1 MDPLSSNRAERKRPA
16 IAVVGNPNVGKSTV
30 FNALTGLRQK
40 VANYPGVTVERRLGI
55 LTLDH
60 GEVHLVDLPG
70 MYSLSAQSP
79 DEMVAL
85 DVLLGRIPDLGT
97 PDAVVIVADAS
108 NLRRNLFLA
117 SQILDLELPVL
128 VALNMMDVARSR
140 GIALNVNALEHELQC
155 TVIPVVASRPE
166 GIGALRSAMDRTLRH
181 PRASRLA
188 LMPAIKEATGKLA
201 DEFRPLG
208 RAIVPHDIERAL
220 IDEGGLVLERLRAA
234 AGAEVA
240 ERLSE
245 ARAALGFA
253 SESLAAADARCRY
266 EWINRILAQAETRSD
281 RLRGWSD
288 RVDRLVSHPLL
299 GTALFLGVMAL
310 VFQAVFSWATPMV
323 DGIDALTR
331 YLGEFVSRQLP
342 EGALASLIVDGMI
355 AGVGSVVVFLPQILI
370 LSVFIILLEDSGY
383 MARAAFLMDRLMR
396 FCGLSGQSFIPMLSS
411 FACAVPGIMATR
423 VIADPRDRLATIL
436 AAPFMTCSA
445 RLPVYTLLISAFVP
459 DKSLAYGLLSLQ
471 GLVLLGL
478 YVIGILGGVGT
489 ALLLKRT
496 VLRGPAPAFLMEL
509 PPYRWPRLRSVV
521 LRLVERMRVFLVRAG
536 GIIFTV
542 AVIVWALAYFPHP
555 STIHH
560 SHERQRLEAAAKL
573 SGDALTKERQ
583 EIDNH
588 EAAAFLEQSALGRIG
603 KTVEPFFS
611 PLGWDWKVAAAVIA
625 SFPAREVV
633 IAVLGTIYSVGSD
646 VDPADNSLSNRLQNA
661 SWPDGRKVFSFS
673 MALGLM
679 LFYAFCLQC
688 TATVAII
695 KRETNSWRWAGFA
708 WVYMT
713 TIGYLSA
720 FMCFQFGTSVA

>member
-1 MDPLSSNRAERKRPA
+1 
-16 IAVVGNPNVGKSTV
+16 
-30 FNALTGLRQK
+30 
-40 VANYPGVTVERRLGI
+40 
-55 LTLDH
+55 
-60 GEVHLVDLPG
+60 
-70 MYSLSAQSP
+70 
-79 DEMVAL
+79 
-85 DVLLGRIPDLGT
+85 
-97 PDAVVIVADAS
+97 
-108 NLRRNLFLA
+108 
-117 SQILDLELPVL
+117 
-128 VALNMMDVARSR
+128 
-140 GIALNVNALEHELQC
+140 
-155 TVIPVVASRPE
+155 
-166 GIGALRSAMDRTLRH
+166 
-181 PRASRLA
+181 
-188 LMPAIKEATGKLA
+188 MPAIKEAAGKLA

-220 IDEGGLVLERLRAA
+220 IDEDGLVLERLRAA

-253 SESLAAADARCRY
+253 TESLAAADARCRY
-266 EWINRILAQAETRSD
+266 EWINRILAQTETQSD
-281 RLRGWSD
+281 RIRGWSD
-288 RVDRLVSHPLL
+288 RIDRLVSHPLL

-323 DGIDALTR
+323 DGIDALTHH
-331 YLGEFVSRQLP
+331 LGEFVSRQLP

-355 AGVGSVVVFLPQILI
+355 GGVGSVVVFLPQILI
-370 LSVFIILLEDSGY
+370 LSVFIILLEDTGY

-478 YVIGILGGVGT
+478 YLIGILGGVGT

-509 PPYRWPRLRSVV
+509 PPYRWPRLRSVL
-521 LRLVERMRVFLVRAG
+521 LRLVDRMRVFLVRAG

-542 AVIVWALAYFPHP
+542 AVIVWALAYCPHP
-555 STIHH
+555 STIPHNA
-560 SHERQRLEAAAKL
+560 ERPRLDAAAKL
-573 SGDALTKERQ
+573 NGDALTRERQ

-603 KTVEPFFS
+603 KTVEPLFS

-720 FMCFQFGTSVA
+720 FTCFQFGTA

>member
-1 MDPLSSNRAERKRPA
+1 MDPLSSNRAELKRPT

-55 LTLDH
+55 LSLDH
-60 GEVHLVDLPG
+60 GEAHLVDLPG

-97 PDAVVIVADAS
+97 PDAVLIVADAS

-117 SQILDLELPVL
+117 SQILELGLPVL

-140 GIALNVNALEHELQC
+140 GIALNVNYLEHELQC
-155 TVIPVVASRPE
+155 AVISVVASRSE
-166 GIGALRSAMDRTLRH
+166 GIGALRSALERTLRH
-181 PRASRLA
+181 PRAPRLT
-188 LMPAIKEATGKLA
+188 LMPAIKEAAGKLA

-208 RAIVPHDIERAL
+208 RAIVAHDIERAL

-253 SESLAAADARCRY
+253 TESLAAADARCRY

-281 RLRGWSD
+281 RLLGWSD

-331 YLGEFVSRQLP
+331 HLGEFVSRQLP

-370 LSVFIILLEDSGY
+370 LSVFIILLEDTGY

-478 YVIGILGGVGT
+478 YLIGILGGVGT

-496 VLRGPAPAFLMEL
+496 LLRGPAPAFLMEL
-509 PPYRWPRLRSVV
+509 PPYRWPRLRSVM

-536 GIIFTV
+536 SIIFTV

-555 STIHH
+555 SSIHQD
-560 SHERQRLEAAAKL
+560 HERQRLEAAAKL
-573 SGDALTKERQ
+573 DGDALTKERQ
-583 EIDNH
+583 EIDNR
-588 EAAAFLEQSALGRIG
+588 EAAEFLEQSALGRMG
-603 KTVEPFFS
+603 KTVEPLFS

-633 IAVLGTIYSVGSD
+633 IAVLGTIYAVGSD

>member
-1 MDPLSSNRAERKRPA
+1 MGPLSSNRAERNRA
-16 IAVVGNPNVGKSTV
+16 TIAVVGNPNVGKSTV

-40 VANYPGVTVERRLGI
+40 IANYPGVTVERRLGI
-55 LTLDH
+55 LSLDH

-79 DEMVAL
+79 DEMVAM

-97 PDAVVIVADAS
+97 PDAVLIVADAS
-108 NLRRNLFLA
+108 NLRRNLFLV
-117 SQILDLELPVL
+117 SQILELGLPVL

-140 GIALNVNALEHELQC
+140 GIALNVNTLEHELQC
-155 TVIPVVASRPE
+155 AVMPMVASRSE
-166 GIGALRSAMDRTLRH
+166 GIEALRSALERH
-181 PRASRLA
+181 PRAPRLM
-188 LMPAIKEATGKLA
+188 LMPAVKEAADRLA

-220 IDEGGLVLERLRAA
+220 VDEGGLVLERLRTV
-234 AGAEVA
+234 AGGSKVV

-245 ARAALGFA
+245 VRAALGFA
-253 SESLAAADARCRY
+253 TESLAAADARCRY

-288 RVDRLVSHPLL
+288 RIDRLVSHPLL
-299 GTALFLGVMAL
+299 GTALFFGVMAL

-331 YLGEFVSRQLP
+331 HLGEFVSRQLP

-370 LSVFIILLEDSGY
+370 LSVFIILLEDTGY

-478 YVIGILGGVGT
+478 YLIGILGGVGT

-496 VLRGPAPAFLMEL
+496 ILKGPTPAFLMEL

-521 LRLVERMRVFLVRAG
+521 LRLVDRMRVFLVRAG

-542 AVIVWALAYFPHP
+542 AVIVWALSYFPHP
-555 STIHH
+555 SAIHH

-573 SGDALTKERQ
+573 DGDALTRERR
-583 EIDNH
+583 EIDNR
-588 EAAAFLEQSALGRIG
+588 ESAAFLEQSALGRIG
-603 KTVEPFFS
+603 KTVEPLFS

-633 IAVLGTIYSVGSD
+633 IAVLGTIYAVGSD
-646 VDPADNSLSNRLQNA
+646 VDPADNSLSSRLQNA

>member
-1 MDPLSSNRAERKRPA
+1 MDPLSSNRAELKRPT

-55 LTLDH
+55 LSLDH
-60 GEVHLVDLPG
+60 GEAHLVDLPG

-97 PDAVVIVADAS
+97 PDAVLIVADAS

-117 SQILDLELPVL
+117 SQILELGLPVL

-140 GIALNVNALEHELQC
+140 GIALNVNYLENELQC
-155 TVIPVVASRPE
+155 AVIPVAASRSE
-166 GIGALRSAMDRTLRH
+166 GIGALRSALERTRRH
-181 PRASRLA
+181 PRAPRLT
-188 LMPAIKEATGKLA
+188 LMPAIKEAAGKLA

-208 RAIVPHDIERAL
+208 RAIVAHDIERAL

-240 ERLSE
+240 ARLTE
-245 ARAALGFA
+245 ARAALGFVA
-253 SESLAAADARCRY
+253 ESLAAADARCRY
-266 EWINRILAQAETRSD
+266 EWISRILAQAETRSD

-331 YLGEFVSRQLP
+331 HLGEFVSRQLP

-370 LSVFIILLEDSGY
+370 LSVFIILLEDTGY

-478 YVIGILGGVGT
+478 YLIGILGGVGT

-496 VLRGPAPAFLMEL
+496 LLRGPAPAFLMEL
-509 PPYRWPRLRSVV
+509 PPYRWPRLRSVM

-536 GIIFTV
+536 SIIFTV

-555 STIHH
+555 SSIHQD
-560 SHERQRLEAAAKL
+560 HERQRLEAAAKL
-573 SGDALTKERQ
+573 DGDALTKQRQ
-583 EIDNH
+583 EIDNR
-588 EAAAFLEQSALGRIG
+588 EAAEFLEQSALGRMG
-603 KTVEPFFS
+603 KTVEPLFS

-633 IAVLGTIYSVGSD
+633 IAVLGTIYAVGSD